1 MYDRLLT
8 LIRVDLA
15 TNEATISV
23 RGRFTTTNYRALV
36 PLIRRARALPGNP
49 TVTVDVSRAAT
60 VEADATR
67 LLLEA
72 CHSLPPHPNAHI
84 DRHLNPHWVPDLV
97 RVIGTVTPSDTSRV
111 APPVAA

>member
-15 TNEATISV
+15 NNEAMISV

-49 TVTVDVSRAAT
+49 IVTIDISRAAT

-72 CHSLPPHPNAHI
+72 CHSAPPHISTHQSQHSAPA
-84 DRHLNPHWVPDLV
+84 PV
-97 RVIGTVTPSDTSRV
+97 RITGSAALPDTSRV
-111 APPVAA
+111 ASPVAA

>member
-8 LIRVDLA
+8 LIKVDLA
-15 TNEATISV
+15 INEATISV

-72 CHSLPPHPNAHI
+72 CHSLPPHLNAHI
-84 DRHLNPHWVPDLV
+84 DLLGTPDPV
-97 RVIGTVTPSDTSRV
+97 RVIGAVMLSDTSRV
-111 APPVAA
+111 ASPVVA